1 MKLFINKNIGN
12 PSDLDRWYFGNDDIS
27 FSTIHDY
34 MQWAKE
40 WGVEDPN
47 IDVEIHSCGGDT
59 VEGYAIYDALRTS
72 GKNITCTVV
81 GTAASMATVILLAAP
96 ADKRFA
102 YEHARLL
109 IHHPYYAAISDTEI
123 TTAKLEAMKRQLEAE
138 SAKMLALYVE
148 RTGMDEETIKAQ
160 MDNGGWF
167 DASRAKELGL
177 ISGIVPAT
185 SAAAGSEN
193 TISTTIKQPETEMKI
208 KDESSAIAKAFM
220 SFGKAIGLIEDEG
233 PKALV
238 LTDVNGTDLN
248 FETED
253 SDVKV
258 GDKTDAADGEYTL
271 EDGRVVVVED
281 GVVTEIKEKEEETD
295 EEVEALKAEVAE
307 LKKQLEDA
315 NAKVED
321 ANAKQAE
328 LTATLAKMQ
337 SNYTPAPRKSEPK
350 QKGEQKED
358 PIVSK
363 TSQKLADL
371 KAKMAGK

>member
-34 MQWAKE
+34 MQWANE

-185 SAAAGSEN
+185 SAAAGSKN
-193 TISTTIKQPETEMKI
+193 TISTTIKPETEMKI
-208 KDESSAIAKAFM
+208 KNESSAIAKAFM
-220 SFGKAIGLIEDEG
+220 SFGKAIGLIEDEE

-281 GVVTEIKEKEEETD
+281 GVVTEIKEKDEETD

-321 ANAKQAE
+321 TNAKQAE
-328 LTATLAKMQ
+328 LTATLAKMK
-337 SNYTPAPRKSEPK
+337 SNYTPAPRKSDPK
-350 QKGEQKED
+350 QKGEQKEE

-363 TSQKLADL
+363 TSQRLADV
-371 KAKMAGK
+371 KAQMAGK

>member
-12 PSDLDRWYFGNDDIS
+12 PSDLDRWYFCNDDIS

-34 MQWAKE
+34 MQWADE

-177 ISGIVPAT
+177 ISGIVPST
-185 SAAAGSEN
+185 SAAAGSKN
-193 TISTTIKQPETEMKI
+193 TISTTIKPETEMKI
-208 KDESSAIAKAFM
+208 KEESSAIAKAFM
-220 SFGKAIGLIEDEG
+220 SFGKAIGLIEDEE

-281 GVVTEIKEKEEETD
+281 GVVTEIKEKDEETD

-315 NAKVED
+315 NAK
-321 ANAKQAE
+321 QAE
-328 LTATLAKMQ
+328 LTATLAKMK
-337 SNYTPAPRKSEPK
+337 SNYTPAPRKSDPK
-350 QKGEQKED
+350 QKGEQKEE

-363 TSQKLADL
+363 TSQRLADV
-371 KAKMAGK
+371 KAQMAGK

>member
-34 MQWAKE
+34 MQWANE

-185 SAAAGSEN
+185 SAAAGSKN
-193 TISTTIKQPETEMKI
+193 TISTTIKPETEMKI

-220 SFGKAIGLIEDEG
+220 SFGKAIGLIEDEE

-281 GVVTEIKEKEEETD
+281 GVVTEIKEKDEETD

-337 SNYTPAPRKSEPK
+337 SNYTPAPRKSDPK
-350 QKGEQKED
+350 QKGEQKEE

-363 TSQKLADL
+363 TSQRLADV
-371 KAKMAGK
+371 KAQMAGK